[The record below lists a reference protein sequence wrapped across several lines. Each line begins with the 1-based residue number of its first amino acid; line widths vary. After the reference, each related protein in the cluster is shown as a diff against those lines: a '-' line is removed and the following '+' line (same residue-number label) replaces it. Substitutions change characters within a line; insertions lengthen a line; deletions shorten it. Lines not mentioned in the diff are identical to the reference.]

1 MNYELVSVLRV
12 ETDNWKQ
19 QKQQAINNN
28 SKVITL
34 LPDPFFTRYKKE
46 EYENMMNIV
55 DYVTKRTYDE
65 KNSLFFDK
73 VPMIDGAEIFMNAD
87 GIISIIKNGV
97 RIGEMRIFPQS
108 RRLVQDVTYFNDDG
122 TKDMV
127 EEYTFDGSIFSNIYY
142 YEDRVQ
148 EIDFTNNDGQV
159 CLRFYFYEG
168 EMNLITVVDPTTNAV
183 LESYDNMIQF
193 QKAQLQKIVGPE
205 DQINISYLGMELDVL
220 EKTKSK
226 NTLYLEESAFDGSK
240 VKGNL
245 KLIMDDQIQYVQQ
258 AVVKHEDYDQMV
270 DQGLN
275 VSKVRY
281 VD

>member
-19 QKQQAINNN
+19 QKQRAVDNN

-46 EYENMMNIV
+46 EYGNMMNIV

-65 KNSLFFDK
+65 NSSLFFDK

-87 GIISIIKNGV
+87 GVISIIKNGIK
-97 RIGEMRIFPQS
+97 IGEMRTFPQS

-205 DQINISYLGMELDVL
+205 DQVNISYLGMELDVL
-220 EKTKSK
+220 EKTK
-226 NTLYLEESAFDGSK
+226 
-240 VKGNL
+240 
-245 KLIMDDQIQYVQQ
+245 
-258 AVVKHEDYDQMV
+258 
-270 DQGLN
+270 
-275 VSKVRY
+275 
-281 VD
+281 

>member
-19 QKQQAINNN
+19 QKQRAINNN

-46 EYENMMNIV
+46 EYGNMMNIV
-55 DYVTKRTYDE
+55 DYVTKRTYNED
-65 KNSLFFDK
+65 NSLFFDK

-97 RIGEMRIFPQS
+97 RIGEMRTFPQS

-220 EKTKSK
+220 ENTKSK
-226 NTLYLEESAFDGSK
+226 NTLYLEEPAFDGST

-258 AVVKHEDYDQMV
+258 AVVKYEDYDQMV

>member
-19 QKQQAINNN
+19 QKQRAINNN

-87 GIISIIKNGV
+87 GIISIIKNGF
-97 RIGEMRIFPQS
+97 RIGEMRTFPQS

>member
-97 RIGEMRIFPQS
+97 RIGEMRTFPQS

-193 QKAQLQKIVGPE
+193 QKAQLQKIVSE

>member
-19 QKQQAINNN
+19 QKQRAINNN

-97 RIGEMRIFPQS
+97 RIGEMRTFPQS
-108 RRLVQDVTYFNDDG
+108 RCLVQDVTYFNDDG

-226 NTLYLEESAFDGSK
+226 NTLYLEESAFDGST

>member
-19 QKQQAINNN
+19 QKQRAINNN

-55 DYVTKRTYDE
+55 DYVTRRTYDE

-97 RIGEMRIFPQS
+97 RIGEMRTFPQS

>member
-19 QKQQAINNN
+19 QKQRAINNN
-28 SKVITL
+28 SKVIML

-46 EYENMMNIV
+46 EYENMTNIV

-97 RIGEMRIFPQS
+97 RIGEMRTFPQS

-226 NTLYLEESAFDGSK
+226 NTLYLEESAFDGSA

>member
-19 QKQQAINNN
+19 QKQRAINNN

-97 RIGEMRIFPQS
+97 RIGEMRTFPQS

-168 EMNLITVVDPTTNAV
+168 EMNLITVVDPTTNVA

>member
-12 ETDNWKQ
+12 ETDNWEQ
-19 QKQQAINNN
+19 QKQRAINNN

-97 RIGEMRIFPQS
+97 RIGEMRTFPQS

-220 EKTKSK
+220 EKTKST
-226 NTLYLEESAFDGSK
+226 NTLYLEESAFDGST

>member
-97 RIGEMRIFPQS
+97 RIGEMRTFPQS

-159 CLRFYFYEG
+159 CSRFYFYEG

>member
-97 RIGEMRIFPQS
+97 RIGEMRTFPQS

>member
-19 QKQQAINNN
+19 QKQRAINNN

-97 RIGEMRIFPQS
+97 RIGEMRTFSQS

>member
-19 QKQQAINNN
+19 QKQRAINNN

-55 DYVTKRTYDE
+55 DYVTRRTYDE
-65 KNSLFFDK
+65 KNSSFFDK

-97 RIGEMRIFPQS
+97 RIGEMRTFPQS

-127 EEYTFDGSIFSNIYY
+127 EEYTFDGSIFSNTYY

-168 EMNLITVVDPTTNAV
+168 EMNLITVVDPTTNVV

>member
-19 QKQQAINNN
+19 QKQRAINNN

-46 EYENMMNIV
+46 EYGNMMNIV
-55 DYVTKRTYDE
+55 DYVTKRTYNED
-65 KNSLFFDK
+65 NSLFFDK

-97 RIGEMRIFPQS
+97 RIGEIRTFPQS

-183 LESYDNMIQF
+183 LETYDNMIQF

>member
-19 QKQQAINNN
+19 QKQRAINNN

-97 RIGEMRIFPQS
+97 RIGEMRTFPQS

>member
-19 QKQQAINNN
+19 QKQRAINNN

-97 RIGEMRIFPQS
+97 RIGEMRTFPQS

-220 EKTKSK
+220 EKTKST
-226 NTLYLEESAFDGSK
+226 NTLYLEESAFDGST

>member
-19 QKQQAINNN
+19 QKQRAINNN

-46 EYENMMNIV
+46 KYENMMNIV
-55 DYVTKRTYDE
+55 DYVTKRTYNED
-65 KNSLFFDK
+65 NSLFFDK

-97 RIGEMRIFPQS
+97 RIGEMRTFPQS

-205 DQINISYLGMELDVL
+205 D
-220 EKTKSK
+220 
-226 NTLYLEESAFDGSK
+226 
-240 VKGNL
+240 
-245 KLIMDDQIQYVQQ
+245 
-258 AVVKHEDYDQMV
+258 
-270 DQGLN
+270 
-275 VSKVRY
+275 
-281 VD
+281 

>member
-19 QKQQAINNN
+19 QKQRAINNN

-46 EYENMMNIV
+46 EYGNMMNIV
-55 DYVTKRTYDE
+55 DYVTKRTYNED
-65 KNSLFFDK
+65 NSLFFDK

-97 RIGEMRIFPQS
+97 RIGEMRTFPQS

-193 QKAQLQKIVGPE
+193 QKAQLQKIVGLE

-226 NTLYLEESAFDGSK
+226 NTLYLEESAFDGST

>member
-97 RIGEMRIFPQS
+97 RIGEMRTFPQS

-226 NTLYLEESAFDGSK
+226 NTLYLEESAFEGSK

>member
-19 QKQQAINNN
+19 QKQRAINNN

-97 RIGEMRIFPQS
+97 RIGEMRTFPQS

-142 YEDRVQ
+142 YEERVQ

-226 NTLYLEESAFDGSK
+226 NTLYLEESAFDGST

>member
-19 QKQQAINNN
+19 QKQRAINNN

-46 EYENMMNIV
+46 AYGNMMNIV
-55 DYVTKRTYDE
+55 DYVTKRTYNED
-65 KNSLFFDK
+65 NSLFFDK

-97 RIGEMRIFPQS
+97 RIGEIRTFPQS

-183 LESYDNMIQF
+183 LETYDNMIQF

>member
-19 QKQQAINNN
+19 QKQRAINNN

-34 LPDPFFTRYKKE
+34 LPGPFFTRYKKE

-97 RIGEMRIFPQS
+97 RIGEMRTFPQS

-226 NTLYLEESAFDGSK
+226 NTLYLEESAFDGST

>member
-19 QKQQAINNN
+19 QKQRAINNN

-97 RIGEMRIFPQS
+97 RIGEMRTFPQS

-168 EMNLITVVDPTTNAV
+168 EMNLITLVDPTTNAV

-220 EKTKSK
+220 EKTKST
-226 NTLYLEESAFDGSK
+226 NTLYLEESAFDGST

-258 AVVKHEDYDQMV
+258 AVVKHEDYDQMA

>member
-19 QKQQAINNN
+19 QKQRAINNN

-34 LPDPFFTRYKKE
+34 LTDPFFTRYKKE

-97 RIGEMRIFPQS
+97 RIGEMRTFPQS

>member
-1 MNYELVSVLRV
+1 M
-12 ETDNWKQ
+12 
-19 QKQQAINNN
+19 
-28 SKVITL
+28 
-34 LPDPFFTRYKKE
+34 
-46 EYENMMNIV
+46 
-55 DYVTKRTYDE
+55 
-65 KNSLFFDK
+65 
-73 VPMIDGAEIFMNAD
+73 
-87 GIISIIKNGV
+87 
-97 RIGEMRIFPQS
+97 
-108 RRLVQDVTYFNDDG
+108 VQDVTYFNDDG

-220 EKTKSK
+220 EKTKPK

>member
-19 QKQQAINNN
+19 QKQRAINNN

-55 DYVTKRTYDE
+55 DYVTRRTYDE

-97 RIGEMRIFPQS
+97 RIGEMRTFPQS

-168 EMNLITVVDPTTNAV
+168 EMNLITVVDPTTNVA

>member
-19 QKQQAINNN
+19 QKQRAINNN

-97 RIGEMRIFPQS
+97 RIGEMRTFPQS
-108 RRLVQDVTYFNDDG
+108 RRLVQDVTYFNDDR